1 MVNPMNAFIDEA
13 KDTFVLVIIAI
24 IAFIILG
31 TMGVA
36 FGMQEIANQM
46 INSIAFFILL
56 VLAIPST
63 ALIIFIIWI
72 FKKLTENASDLPYY

>member
-1 MVNPMNAFIDEA
+1 MPNPMNAFIDEA

-24 IAFIILG
+24 VAFIVLG
-31 TMGVA
+31 TIGA
-36 FGMQEIANQM
+36 TFGMQAITDQM
-46 INSIAFFILL
+46 INSIAFFVLL

-72 FKKLTENASDLPYY
+72 FKKLSENTGDISPY